1 MTGKPIPLTP
11 YQIAA
16 RAGDAPTRLGS
27 IRIINRLF
35 RARDDSDA
43 WPVSGKFNATERAI
57 RRLRR
62 LQVVDGDGLEYA
74 LCLHGEIGRI
84 VNQAV

>member
-16 RAGDAPTRLGS
+16 KADAAPTRLGA

-43 WPVSGKFNATERAI
+43 WPVSGTFNATERAI
-57 RRLRR
+57 RKLRR
-62 LQVVDGDGLEYA
+62 LQIAEHGGLEYA
-74 LCLHGEIGRI
+74 LSLDGEISRI